1 MAKQTG
7 YRGSV
12 KGEAGRTAGERNVV
26 AASKGKKVVPPSDKF
41 RAEDEKDLLVDEQ
54 AADGQPVGH
63 AAAPGL
69 ADSTT
74 FTAMMAG
81 AAAAAGGA
89 GAEKSEEAA
98 DAGGGGIGVL
108 PIILGVAAIGGGVAA
123 AGGGGSG
130 GSSGGGSQPKSNA
143 APVVANA
150 IADQTSAEDAAWSF
164 VVPSNA
170 FSDPD
175 GNVLTLTATLADG
188 AALPSWLTFNA
199 ATRTFSGTPPR
210 DYNGVLELK
219 VAASDGTL
227 SVSDVFKLTVT
238 PLNDAP
244 VVTSAAA
251 AAQGSVSEAGHTDDG
266 AAVAG
271 VASATGTLTSSD
283 VDAGAT
289 KAWSVV
295 GAADAAYGQFAVNAQ
310 TGVWTY
316 TLDNTLA
323 ATQALKEGETKTLT
337 YTVRVTDDQG
347 AYADQAVTI
356 TVNGTNDK
364 PVVTNA
370 ATAAQGS
377 VSEAGHLDDGTVV
390 DGIASATGTL
400 TSSDVDANATKAWS
414 VVGTS
419 DATYGQ
425 FAVNAET
432 GVWTYTLDN
441 TLAATQALKEGETK
455 TLTYTVRVT
464 DDQGAYADQAVTV
477 TVAGTNDK
485 PVITS
490 SVQTGAVNEDGTL
503 SVTGTVTSSD
513 VDLGATKAFS
523 GDKVGTYGAFT
534 VNAATGVWKYDLSN
548 TSEVVQVLDQGETK
562 TETFTVTVTDDKGA
576 TATQDVTVTI
586 TGTNDLP
593 QVVAAQSDLSVSFG
607 EAGPTALVPSSQF
620 IRVAGSDRDGGVVTY
635 TIPTET
641 QFATLTRGP
650 DGTGFTYTPKD
661 LNYHGTEVIT
671 VRLNDPQGDGKFTDY
686 QVSVTVTP
694 NLAENLVIDNGLN
707 PLTLDADGSGYTR
720 GDNFAFLDNSALPT
734 NVEIDNFRSGDTI
747 RVSSAASNYSFA
759 VTESGDLEI
768 TYTDT
773 TSGAPNR
780 ILLKGVAVNAGF
792 IEDET
797 TAELQLGLGNFFISE
812 TGGSPGG
819 SNAGGGS
826 LDVDNDGNI
835 QTFAPFTAAGGNVAF
850 TDDATVSNRSVIE
863 NFSQGDTITV
873 LNGVAGTYSFAR
885 DDNAGNDVVITYNSG
900 TAINEIVLVGVAAN
914 STAIIDSVDD
924 VEALVGAGF
933 FSFANSSG
941 GGFNP
946 SAQPLSID
954 NAAGT
959 NTLDAGAGSRLF
971 VDDAGVR
978 TDVIIQ
984 NFTADDRIST
994 NTLLEKYSFAISE
1007 DDADD
1012 LVITFNNNG
1021 VPNQIVLD
1029 EILLGKDVFIDGYQS
1044 ARDAVGFDIF
1054 TFG

>member
-26 AASKGKKVVPPSDKF
+26 AASKGKKVVPPSDKIL
-41 RAEDEKDLLVDEQ
+41 AEDEKDLLADEQ
-54 AADGQPVGH
+54 AADGQSVGH

-81 AAAAAGGA
+81 AAAAAEGA

-130 GSSGGGSQPKSNA
+130 GNSGSGSQPKPNA

-175 GNVLTLTATLADG
+175 GNALTLTATLADG

-199 ATRTFSGTPPR
+199 STRTFSGTPPK
-210 DYNGVLELK
+210 DYNGALELK

-251 AAQGSVSEAGHTDDG
+251 AAQGSVSEAGHADDG

-364 PVVTNA
+364 PV
-370 ATAAQGS
+370 
-377 VSEAGHLDDGTVV
+377 
-390 DGIASATGTL
+390 
-400 TSSDVDANATKAWS
+400 
-414 VVGTS
+414 
-419 DATYGQ
+419 
-425 FAVNAET
+425 
-432 GVWTYTLDN
+432 
-441 TLAATQALKEGETK
+441 
-455 TLTYTVRVT
+455 
-464 DDQGAYADQAVTV
+464 
-477 TVAGTNDK
+477 
-485 PVITS
+485 ITS

-534 VNAATGVWKYDLSN
+534 VNAATGAWKYDLSN

-607 EAGPTALVPSSQF
+607 EAGPTALAPSSQF

-661 LNYHGTEVIT
+661 INYHGTEVIT

-734 NVEIDNFRSGDTI
+734 NVEINNFRSGDTI

-773 TSGAPNR
+773 ASGAPNR

-812 TGGSPGG
+812 TGGSSGG
-819 SNAGGGS
+819 SNAAGGS
-826 LDVDNDGNI
+826 LDADNDGNI

-850 TDDATVSNRSVIE
+850 TDDATVSNRSLIE

-900 TAINEIVLVGVAAN
+900 TAINEIVLIGVAAN

-1007 DDADD
+1007 DDSDD